1 MMISVV
7 ILMGLAAEVS
17 AAAARPMYA
26 PDRLALL
33 RSVTEVRLSPQGHEL
48 AFIGDMS
55 GALEVWTVPAGGGW
69 PQQLSSLGEQVSQ
82 LRYTP
87 QGDAVLF
94 ASDFGGDERTD
105 LYLVPA
111 GGGVAENLTR
121 STQAETSPA
130 FSADGRKLAYTS
142 DPDKPFLFQLMV
154 MDLGTRKSRQLTR
167 EPVNVHFPVWS
178 PNGRLIAVTRSG
190 DDQKGELLLVDP
202 STGAIRVISPPTAGG
217 IIIPEEFSSNGEK
230 LLCRALNAR
239 GFLQLYLFD
248 VAAAKGSFIG
258 PGEWDVEEARM
269 HHAAGIVFTRNEGGQ
284 SALYRLG
291 GPEKAER
298 LLPAAGHIAG
308 FDLDAKGQRLA
319 YLWEDSTRPPD
330 AWLLDLKK
338 GVQHGPVTRSLLGG
352 IDPTKLARARLI
364 NYFSSDN
371 KVIHAFLLLPEVP
384 RSGEP
389 PPAVVIA
396 HGGPDYQIFD
406 EFKPLAQSL
415 AEAGF
420 AVLMPNFRGSSGYG
434 KEFLDSNNKDWGGK
448 DLDDIVAG
456 VRRLASNGQIDPKRV
471 GITGGSYGGFM
482 TLTALVKSTGV
493 WAAGVE
499 AYGMPDLEQDFELS
513 GDRFK
518 DWYATEMGT
527 PKTHAALFHERSPIH
542 FIDRIA
548 APLLIFQGA
557 NDTNVPPAESDLIYQ
572 ALKKRSAPVEMVVYS
587 DEGHGFTKRV
597 NRVDYYT
604 KTVEFFKKHLAA
616 VPAR

>member
-1 MMISVV
+1 MMIAVL

-48 AFIGDMS
+48 AFISDLS

-94 ASDFGGDERTD
+94 ASDFGGDERAD

-111 GGGVAENLTR
+111 GGGAVENLTR
-121 STQAETSPA
+121 STQAESSPA

-154 MDLGTRKSRQLTR
+154 MDLATRKIRQLTR

-178 PNGRLIAVTRSG
+178 PNSRMIAVTRSG
-190 DDQKGELLLVDP
+190 DDQKGDLLLVDP
-202 STGAIRVISPPTAGG
+202 SNGVVRIIAPPVAGG
-217 IIIPEEFSSNGEK
+217 ILIPEEFSSNGEK

-239 GFLQLYLFD
+239 GFLQLYLLD
-248 VAAAKGSFIG
+248 AAAAKGSFIG
-258 PGEWDVEEARM
+258 PGEWDIEEARM
-269 HHAAGIVFTRNEGGQ
+269 HYAAGIVFTRNEGGQ
-284 SALYRLG
+284 SSLYRLG
-291 GPEKAER
+291 GPDKAER

-330 AWLLDLKK
+330 AWLLDFKK
-338 GVQHGPVTRSLLGG
+338 GGKPVPVTRSLLGG
-352 IDPTKLARARLI
+352 IEPNKLARARLI

-371 KVIHAFLLLPEVP
+371 KIIHAFLLLPEVP
-384 RSGEP
+384 RLGEP

-482 TLTALVKSTGV
+482 TLTALVKSTSV

-499 AYGMPDLEQDFELS
+499 AYGMPDLAQDYELS

-542 FIDRIA
+542 FIDRIV

-616 VPAR
+616 AR